1 MLHAFFIS
9 YPMLTSAN
17 GLGCIPWAWSLLCTW
32 AHPANRSHRACWWPV
47 RPAGPA
53 QPHAHLSRLPHW
65 EFALLAPFTSFVSII
80 KIKVQ
85 EGYINDNLELCPN
98 TEAAIWA
105 ASSNA
110 LSPKARKEKGKLCLS
125 IAFLA
130 QPLSTSPTPCF
141 VSWTHQS
148 CINQLVQGFE
158 ISWPNHRIWEILIS
172 VYMKLWLWLQTLYLA
187 DLTFFTVYAG
197 FDMVLA
203 ILLMSGN
210 ELSLLVFISRKIIY
224 FQKAFCLT

>member
-1 MLHAFFIS
+1 MAWTAFREPGAFS
-9 YPMLTSAN
+9 APGLT
-17 GLGCIPWAWSLLCTW
+17 LLID
-32 AHPANRSHRACWWPV
+32 HI
-47 RPAGPA
+47 GPA
-53 QPHAHLSRLPHW
+53 DGLWGQLDR
-65 EFALLAPFTSFVSII
+65 EFALLAPVTSFVSII

-105 ASSNA
+105 ASSNT

-130 QPLSTSPTPCF
+130 QPLSMSPTPCF
-141 VSWTHQS
+141 VSWTHHS

-187 DLTFFTVYAG
+187 DLTFFTVYSW

-210 ELSLLVFISRKIIY
+210 ELSLLVFMSKNIIY